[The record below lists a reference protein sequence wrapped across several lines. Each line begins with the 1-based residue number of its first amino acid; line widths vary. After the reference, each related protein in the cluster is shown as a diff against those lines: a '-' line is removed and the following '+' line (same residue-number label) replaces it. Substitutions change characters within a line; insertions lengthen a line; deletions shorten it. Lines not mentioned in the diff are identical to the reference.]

1 MPMKTNGD
9 LPAAPLLLDT
19 KPTLSG
25 GTTADDYFEGLTK
38 REMFCLHMGVAETG
52 DAELDAIICKGNR
65 QKIAMQICNGFI
77 SGDFD
82 IASHKYRFTE
92 LAIESVATADA
103 LLAELE
109 RNNE

>member
-25 GTTADDYFEGLTK
+25 VSIADDYFEGLTK

-52 DAELDAIICKGNR
+52 DAELDAIIRKGNR
-65 QKIAMQICNGFI
+65 QKMAMQIMGGLL
-77 SGDFD
+77 SGVDKD
-82 IASHKYRFTE
+82 GIWTGTDAEADKQAVKE
-92 LAIESVATADA
+92 ADA

-109 RNNE
+109 RKNE

>member
-9 LPAAPLLLDT
+9 MPAAPLLLDT

-25 GTTADDYFEGLTK
+25 GSIADDYFEGLTK

-52 DAELDAIICKGNR
+52 DAELDAIIRKGNR
-65 QKIAMQICNGFI
+65 QKMAAQICNGFI
-77 SGDFD
+77 CGDLDLAGSRF
-82 IASHKYRFTE
+82 RFTD
-92 LAIESVATADA
+92 LVSESVSTADA

-109 RNNE
+109 HKNE